1 MNDDDNKGETM
12 LMVVGWIILL
22 GWLLYSILNE
32 LTR

>member
-1 MNDDDNKGETM
+1 MDDEDSKGETM

>member
-12 LMVVGWIILL
+12 LMTVGWILL
-22 GWLLYSILNE
+22 IVWLLWSVVNE